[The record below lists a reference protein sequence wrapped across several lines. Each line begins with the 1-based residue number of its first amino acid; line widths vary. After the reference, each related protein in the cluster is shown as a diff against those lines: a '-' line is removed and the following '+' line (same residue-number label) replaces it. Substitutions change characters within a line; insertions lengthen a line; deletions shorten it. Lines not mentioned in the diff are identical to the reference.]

1 MSVELAALR
10 TVPGFRRALALALAF
25 SGFLAIS
32 YLGLK
37 DLGTT
42 TLTDA
47 RSALSSGAISGL
59 VAIVYAAASAG
70 GEVARGGLGLALIAR
85 AHKEGQSL
93 FKFRRAAVGD
103 RLGAYAAAGALIGV
117 GGTLMAAALTYVLLG
132 FGGADLPG
140 AGDLA
145 TRALGTIVYTALMG
159 ALGAA
164 LGLAARSAAPP
175 VIATLAVLLFL
186 DPLFSGLSDPVARWG
201 PGGAGASLT
210 RSATED
216 LPPAWAGGLTLLVY
230 TGVAAGAALGLTARR
245 DVP

>member
-1 MSVELAALR
+1 MRIEFDALR

-37 DLGTT
+37 DLETT

-59 VAIVYAAASAG
+59 VVIVYAAATAG

-85 AHKEGQSL
+85 HD
-93 FKFRRAAVGD
+93 RTTAVRD
-103 RLGAYAAAGALIGV
+103 RLLAYAVAGACLGL
-117 GGTLMAAALTYVLLG
+117 GGTVMAAILTYVLLG
-132 FGGADLPG
+132 FGGAELPSV
-140 AGDLA
+140 GDLL
-145 TRALGTIVYTALMG
+145 TRALGTVVYCALMG
-159 ALGAA
+159 AIGGA

-175 VIATLAVLLFL
+175 VIAILAVLLFL
-186 DPLFSGLSDPVARWG
+186 EPLFAGLSDPVARWG
-201 PGGAGASLT
+201 PGGAAAALT
-210 RSATED
+210 VSSTED
-216 LPPAWAGGLTLLVY
+216 VPPAWAGGLTLLAY
-230 TGVAAGAALGLTARR
+230 ATIAAAAATTLTRRR

>member
-1 MSVELAALR
+1 MSTELAALR

-25 SGFLAIS
+25 TGFLAIS

-59 VAIVYAAASAG
+59 VAIVYGAASAG

-85 AHKEGQSL
+85 PE
-93 FKFRRAAVGD
+93 RRAALRD
-103 RLGAYAAAGALIGV
+103 RLAAYAAAGALIGA
-117 GGTLMAAALTYVLLG
+117 GGTAMAAVLTYVLLG
-132 FGGADLPG
+132 FGGADLPA

-145 TRALGTIVYTALMG
+145 TRALGTVAYTALMG
-159 ALGAA
+159 GIGAA
-164 LGLAARSAAPP
+164 IGLAARSAAPP
-175 VIATLAVLLFL
+175 VIAILAVLLFL

-216 LPPAWAGGLTLLVY
+216 LPPAWAGGLTLCLY
-230 TGVAAGAALGLTARR
+230 AAIAAAAATALTARR

>member
-1 MSVELAALR
+1 MNVELAALR
-10 TVPGFRRALALALAF
+10 SVPGFRRALALALAF

-37 DLGTT
+37 ELGTT

-59 VAIVYAAASAG
+59 VAIVYGAATAG

-85 AHKEGQSL
+85 HD
-93 FKFRRAAVGD
+93 RRAAVQD
-103 RLGAYAAAGALIGV
+103 RLLAYAAAGALLGL
-117 GGTLMAAALTYVLLG
+117 GGAAMAAVLTYVLLG
-132 FGGADLPG
+132 FGGADLPP
-140 AGDLA
+140 ADDLA
-145 TRALGTIVYTALMG
+145 TRALGTVVYTALM
-159 ALGAA
+159 AATGAA

-175 VIATLAVLLFL
+175 VIATLVVLLFL
-186 DPLFSGLSDPVARWG
+186 EPLFSGLSDPVARWG
-201 PGGAGASLT
+201 PGGAGAALT

-216 LPPAWAGGLTLLVY
+216 LPPAWAGGLAMLLY
-230 TGVAAGAALGLTARR
+230 AAIAGAVAYALTANR

>member
-1 MSVELAALR
+1 MTVELAALR

-37 DLGTT
+37 ELETT

-47 RSALSSGAISGL
+47 RSALSSGAITGL
-59 VAIVYAAASAG
+59 VAIVYAAATAG

-85 AHKEGQSL
+85 PD
-93 FKFRRAAVGD
+93 RRSAVRD
-103 RLGAYAAAGALIGV
+103 RLLAYAVAGALLGAAGAV
-117 GGTLMAAALTYVLLG
+117 MAATLTYALLG
-132 FGGADLPG
+132 FGGAALP
-140 AGDLA
+140 AVGDLA
-145 TRALGTIVYTALMG
+145 TRVLGTVLYTALMG

-164 LGLAARSAAPP
+164 LGLLARSAAPP
-175 VIATLAVLLFL
+175 VIAILVVLLFL
-186 DPLFSGLSDPVARWG
+186 EPLFAGLSDPVARWG

-216 LPPAWAGGLTLLVY
+216 VPPAWAGALTMLLY
-230 TGVAAGAALGLTARR
+230 TALGAAAAVSLTARR

>member
-1 MSVELAALR
+1 MSTEFAALR

-37 DLGTT
+37 DLSTT

-59 VAIVYAAASAG
+59 VVIVYAAATAG
-70 GEVARGGLGLALIAR
+70 GDVARGGLGLALIAR
-85 AHKEGQSL
+85 P
-93 FKFRRAAVGD
+93 D
-103 RLGAYAAAGALIGV
+103 RLAGVRDRLAAYAAAGACLGL
-117 GGTLMAAALTYVLLG
+117 GGTLMAAALTYLLLG

-140 AGDLA
+140 ATDLLS
-145 TRALGTIVYTALMG
+145 RALGTVVYGALMG
-159 ALGAA
+159 ATGAA

-175 VIATLAVLLFL
+175 VIAILAVLLFL
-186 DPLFSGLSDPVARWG
+186 EPLFAGLSDPVARWG
-201 PGGAGASLT
+201 PGGAAGALT
-210 RSATED
+210 ASSTEE
-216 LPPAWAGGLTLLVY
+216 LPSAWAGGLTLLAYVAVASA
-230 TGVAAGAALGLTARR
+230 VAATLTARR

>member
-1 MSVELAALR
+1 MSTEFAALR

-59 VAIVYAAASAG
+59 VVIVYAAATAG
-70 GEVARGGLGLALIAR
+70 GEVARGGLGLALIANPDR
-85 AHKEGQSL
+85 TT
-93 FKFRRAAVGD
+93 AVRD
-103 RLGAYAAAGALIGV
+103 RLAAYAAAGACLAL
-117 GGTLMAAALTYVLLG
+117 GGAVMAAVLTYALLG
-132 FGGADLPG
+132 FGGAKLPG
-140 AGDLA
+140 AGDL
-145 TRALGTIVYTALMG
+145 LGRVSGTVVYGALMG
-159 ALGAA
+159 AAGAG

-175 VIATLAVLLFL
+175 VIAILAVLLFL
-186 DPLFSGLSDPVARWG
+186 EPLFAGLSDPVARWG
-201 PGGAGASLT
+201 PGGAAGALT
-210 RSATED
+210 ASSTEE
-216 LPPAWAGGLTLLVY
+216 LPPPWAGGLALLAY
-230 TGVAAGAALGLTARR
+230 AAAAGGVATALTRRR